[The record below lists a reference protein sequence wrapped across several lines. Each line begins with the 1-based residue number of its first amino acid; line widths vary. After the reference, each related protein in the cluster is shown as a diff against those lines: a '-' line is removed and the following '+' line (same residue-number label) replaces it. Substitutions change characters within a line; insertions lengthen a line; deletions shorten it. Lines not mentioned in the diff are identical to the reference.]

1 MKISHHTKPLTLVLA
16 VLLGINA
23 STQAAVVLNANVLFN
38 ASTSLY
44 NYSYSIT
51 NNEPPDLILV
61 TIPASNLSA
70 VTDISPPTGFSL
82 TYDRVGQVLSFFED
96 NDIFTEQTFAPGS
109 TVTPFTFSSPLAPQS
124 VAFTA
129 FDVSGNEFSG
139 TTVAPVPETSTTLL
153 GGLALSTSLLR
164 RRRTSAI

>member
-1 MKISHHTKPLTLVLA
+1 MKITHHTKHLTLALA
-16 VLLGINA
+16 LLLGITA
-23 STQAAVVLNANVLFN
+23 STQAAVVLSSNVSFD
-38 ASTSLY
+38 STTSLY
-44 NYSYSIT
+44 SYSYSIT
-51 NNEPPDLILV
+51 NNEPLDLILV

-70 VTDISPPTGFSL
+70 VTDISPATGFSL

-109 TVTPFTFSSPLAPQS
+109 TVTPFTFSSPLAPQT

-139 TTVAPVPETSTTLL
+139 TTVAPIPETSTTLL
-153 GGLALSTSLLR
+153 GGFALTTSLLR
-164 RRRTSAI
+164 RRRTASI